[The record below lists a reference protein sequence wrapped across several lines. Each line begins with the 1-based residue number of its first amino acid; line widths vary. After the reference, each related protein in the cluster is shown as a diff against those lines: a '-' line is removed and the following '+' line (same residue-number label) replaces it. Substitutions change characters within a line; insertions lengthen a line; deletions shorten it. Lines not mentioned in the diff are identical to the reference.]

1 MPFKNKKELQ
11 RLWES
16 IEPNFVSQL
25 SKNLKLTD
33 TDYSVGNNDEPNLGI
48 ELNHKW
54 AFFIF
59 NENDSSIS
67 LCSHERLPIEIMENV
82 IKIKTVLMQL
92 VFPKQVKHAKALKA
106 E

>member
-11 RLWES
+11 KLWES

-33 TDYSVGNNDEPNLGI
+33 TDYSVGNNPEPNLGI
-48 ELNHKW
+48 ELNNKW

-59 NENDSSIS
+59 NDEESSIS
-67 LCSHERLPIEIMENV
+67 LYSHERLPLDIMENV
-82 IKIKTVLMQL
+82 IRIRVVLMQL

>member
-16 IEPNFVSQL
+16 IEPNFISQL

-33 TDYSVGNNDEPNLGI
+33 TDYSVGINPEPNLGI
-48 ELNHKW
+48 ELNNKW

-59 NENDSSIS
+59 NEDDASIS
-67 LCSHERLPIEIMENV
+67 LYSHERLPLDIMENV
-82 IKIKTVLMQL
+82 IKVRTVLMQM

>member
-11 RLWES
+11 KLWES
-16 IEPNFVSQL
+16 IEQNFVSQL

-33 TDYSVGNNDEPNLGI
+33 TDYSVGNSSEPNLGL

-59 NENDSSIS
+59 NEGDASIT
-67 LCSHERLPIEIMENV
+67 LYSHERLPLDIMENV
-82 IKIKTVLMQL
+82 IKVKSVLMQI

>member
-16 IEPNFVSQL
+16 IEPTFVAQL
-25 SKNLKLTD
+25 SKNLELTG
-33 TDYSVGNNDEPNLGI
+33 TDYSVGNNPEPNLGI
-48 ELNHKW
+48 ELNKKW

-59 NENDSSIS
+59 NEDESSIS
-67 LCSHERLPIEIMENV
+67 LYSHERLPIDIMENV
-82 IKIKTVLMQL
+82 IRIKSVLMNI

>member
-11 RLWES
+11 KLWES
-16 IEPNFVSQL
+16 IEPNFVAQL

-33 TDYSVGNNDEPNLGI
+33 TDYSVGYSVEPNLGI
-48 ELNHKW
+48 ELNNKW

-59 NENDSSIS
+59 NEEDASIS
-67 LCSHERLPIEIMENV
+67 VYSHERLPMEIMENV
-82 IKIKTVLMQL
+82 IKVKTVLMQL
-92 VFPKQVKHAKALKA
+92 VFPKQVKYAKAQKA